1 MEKTFKKIR
10 CRKGAWEKEG
20 REGKNKD
27 SKKWIQ
33 NNIANLKP
41 KMDPWEPIQKKLLL
55 YVNHHEKGMWEPECS
70 SVVRPRFSLVRE
82 HRKIPGVCAQEHIG

>member
-33 NNIANLKP
+33 NNTANLQP
-41 KMDPWEPIQKKLLL
+41 KMDSWKPIQKKLLL
-55 YVNHHEKGMWEPECS
+55 YVNHKKKACRNLNA
-70 SVVRPRFSLVRE
+70 VVWSRPGCRW
-82 HRKIPGVCAQEHIG
+82 